1 MNCIDYVL
9 LKETIKAK
17 NVNLDS
23 LAKTIGTTVGNIK
36 RIYWGASDPSL
47 ELIIKMS
54 EALKLTREEI
64 RQIFLAPLDK
74 MSVTDILLYERER
87 KDKNKKRTE
96 VYKNNLAKKAAQELK
111 NTDK

>member
-64 RQIFLAPLDK
+64 RQIFLSPLDK
-74 MSVTDILLYERER
+74 MSVTDILLYERAR
-87 KDKNKKRTE
+87 KDKNKKISDRQKIRE
-96 VYKNNLAKKAAQELK
+96 AKAKQDQ

>member
-64 RQIFLAPLDK
+64 RRIFLAPLDK

-87 KDKNKKRTE
+87 KDKNKKISDRQKIRE
-96 VYKNNLAKKAAQELK
+96 AKAKQDQNK
-111 NTDK
+111 DK

>member
-9 LKETIKAK
+9 LKETIKSK
-17 NVNLDS
+17 LTF

-87 KDKNKKRTE
+87 KDKNKKISDRQKIRE
-96 VYKNNLAKKAAQELK
+96 AKAKQDQ

>member
-74 MSVTDILLYERER
+74 MSVTDILLYERAR
-87 KDKNKKRTE
+87 KDKNKKISDRQKIRE
-96 VYKNNLAKKAAQELK
+96 AKAKQAQNK
-111 NTDK
+111 DK

>member
-87 KDKNKKRTE
+87 KDKNKKISDRQKIRE
-96 VYKNNLAKKAAQELK
+96 AKAKQDQ

>member
-87 KDKNKKRTE
+87 KDKNKKISDRQKIRE
-96 VYKNNLAKKAAQELK
+96 AKAKQDQNK
-111 NTDK
+111 DK

>member
-74 MSVTDILLYERER
+74 MSVTDILLYERKR
-87 KDKNKKRTE
+87 KDKNKKISDRQKIRE
-96 VYKNNLAKKAAQELK
+96 AKAKQDQNK
-111 NTDK
+111 DK